1 MSSQPGSIH
10 PPRIAGWIT
19 ALFVPAQEAESIVG
33 DLQEEF
39 SRVASTAGFAIARRW
54 YWRQSISTIAAF
66 VFSGFRTAPWSTAAA
81 VAAGFSLLTLGRFYQ
96 PAMTALLD
104 RYQIYEHSP
113 SVYIFC
119 LSYGLLMAHV
129 FLAALVGVIVAA
141 LARGREMTATTTL
154 GLIGGALTTAT
165 FFWMIVKNVHFWLW
179 MLPWSF
185 ASPVA
190 ILVGG
195 AIVRCGRSAKIT
207 QRLGAK
213 LAICLDLRTS

>member
-1 MSSQPGSIH
+1 MSSQPDSVH
-10 PPRIAGWIT
+10 PPFVATWVT
-19 ALFVPAQEAESIVG
+19 ALFAPAQEAETIIG

-39 SRVASTAGFAIARRW
+39 SRLALIPGVAFARRW

-96 PAMTALLD
+96 PAMTAVLD
-104 RYQIYEHSP
+104 RYHVYEHSP
-113 SVYIFC
+113 GVYIFC
-119 LSYGLLMAHV
+119 LSYGLLMGHV

-154 GLIGGALTTAT
+154 GLIGGTLTTAS
-165 FFWMIVKNVHFWLW
+165 FFWMIVKNVHFWLS

-195 AIVRCGRSAKIT
+195 VIVRCRRSAKIT
-207 QRLGAK
+207 Q
-213 LAICLDLRTS
+213 